1 MLPTTQTL
9 RGLHLLARHSP
20 ALRRFK
26 QLFQSLAA
34 ELRVMLYEQ
43 TLAGLLDDLQQRAE
57 GVYDEHDPKSNLDL
71 IKYTMA
77 NLKFVAPSPDEVI
90 SIWED
95 KYEKRITNLSFK
107 FTSVADFRR
116 YHLDFAQTYRE
127 SHANIRYTRPSAQ
140 ENETNLHPTC
150 FWCPGSRNK
159 AAMRGCEYCELHAYF
174 MCHDRRM
181 MPTGHLGFLAHVVE
195 HFGEKST
202 RWSRGVTLR
211 HVWLRSAGEGESIAI
226 DGVLGIMDWAKFGK
240 TMFCGAWVDVDV
252 KRTRQRSNGRMSKQ
266 QRATIC
272 GDPSPDMRLKTLV
285 RALVLKRMLVRMLK
299 PSKRVSRMSAR
310 PYSVFDRLSARMS
323 GR

>member
-9 RGLHLLARHSP
+9 RGLHLLARGSP
-20 ALRRFK
+20 VLRRFK

-57 GVYDEHDPKSNLDL
+57 GVYDGHDPKSNLDL

-77 NLKFVAPSPDEVI
+77 NLKFVAPSPDEVV

-95 KYEKRITNLSFK
+95 KFEKAITNLSFN
-107 FTSVADFRR
+107 FTSVAQFQR

-127 SHANIRYTRPSAQ
+127 SYAKIKYIRPSAQ
-140 ENETNLHPTC
+140 EDETILHPTC

-159 AAMRGCEYCELHAYF
+159 AAMRGCESCELHAFF

-181 MPTGHLGFLAHVVE
+181 MPSGHLGFLAHVVE

-211 HVWLRSAGEGESIAI
+211 HVWLPSAGEGDSIAI
-226 DGVLGIMDWAKFGK
+226 DGMLGIMDWTKFRK

-272 GDPSPDMRLKTLV
+272 GNPSPGMRLKTLV

-310 PYSVFDRLSARMS
+310 PYSVFDRLSASMS
-323 GR
+323 RS